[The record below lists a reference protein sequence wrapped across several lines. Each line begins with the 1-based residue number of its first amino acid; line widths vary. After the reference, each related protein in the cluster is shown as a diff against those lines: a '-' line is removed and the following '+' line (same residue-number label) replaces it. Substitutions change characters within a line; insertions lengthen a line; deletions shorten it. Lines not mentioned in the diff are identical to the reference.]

1 MKKAILR
8 FARIL
13 GFGYPKRVIMLVDDQ
28 DKITLLEDFTI
39 NATRSRGSAAREAK
53 EKQKEKIHGGEE
65 GSNCNSNNEE
75 GSESGSQNGIELSNK
90 GKMSIVTDKRTGEVY
105 GIQGDVEALFTPMRP
120 SEIYREVGI
129 SAVLPGFIVY
139 NLALFWLMEAIPP
152 IDPYIMTVLGTGLIL
167 MSVFNARYAYTGVI
181 NSFMAMEKANIGGL
195 RVFVPAKREYLAL
208 EPSDDRQLRDATMSA
223 IIGKIRP
230 LEATNEKLMQELH
243 QVADKVDT
251 AFKLGLRLRNTFM
264 PSLEKLPA
272 PALLI
277 GLFLLGMILGWVLS
291 GGVGMNMNAPV
302 NGSVVP

>member
-1 MKKAILR
+1 
-8 FARIL
+8 
-13 GFGYPKRVIMLVDDQ
+13 
-28 DKITLLEDFTI
+28 
-39 NATRSRGSAAREAK
+39 
-53 EKQKEKIHGGEE
+53 
-65 GSNCNSNNEE
+65 
-75 GSESGSQNGIELSNK
+75 
-90 GKMSIVTDKRTGEVY
+90 
-105 GIQGDVEALFTPMRP
+105 
-120 SEIYREVGI
+120 
-129 SAVLPGFIVY
+129 VY
-139 NLALFWLMEAIPP
+139 NLAIFWLMNAIQ

-167 MSVFNARYAYTGVI
+167 MSVFNARYAYAGVI

-208 EPSDDRQLRDATMSA
+208 EPSGDRQLRDMTMSA
-223 IIGKIRP
+223 IIAKIRP

-291 GGVGMNMNAPV
+291 GGVGMNMNMPV
-302 NGSVVP
+302 NGSVAP

>member
-1 MKKAILR
+1 
-8 FARIL
+8 
-13 GFGYPKRVIMLVDDQ
+13 
-28 DKITLLEDFTI
+28 
-39 NATRSRGSAAREAK
+39 
-53 EKQKEKIHGGEE
+53 
-65 GSNCNSNNEE
+65 
-75 GSESGSQNGIELSNK
+75 
-90 GKMSIVTDKRTGEVY
+90 MSIVTDKRTGEVY

-120 SEIYREVGI
+120 SEIYREAGI

-139 NLALFWLMEAIPP
+139 NLVLFWLMEAIPP

-167 MSVFNARYAYTGVI
+167 MSVFNARYTYTGVI

-291 GGVGMNMNAPV
+291 GGVGLNLNTPV
-302 NGSVVP
+302 NGSVAP